1 MALYLM
7 LSRTNTMMGKVIR
20 QYTGAKY
27 NHVSLTLDDSFHRF
41 VSFARY
47 RVDVPLVGGYVQE
60 PAERI
65 LSTPG
70 NLPVRI
76 FRVELD
82 AEREAELAALFAR
95 AGAPGTGLIYDSL
108 SALVSRWH
116 IPGCYTCLGF
126 TSRILGRDFRSLQEL
141 EAYLEPYAV
150 FTGDLRQL
158 VTDSG
163 DRSDP
168 FFQKRGLMRG
178 TGDTAVHF
186 GKLLMRLLR
195 ITRCQDI
202 LQSL

>member
-27 NHVSLTLDDSFHRF
+27 NHVSLTLDDSFQRF

-47 RVDVPLVGGYVQE
+47 RVDVPLAGGYVRE

-70 NLPVRI
+70 ELPVRI
-76 FRVELD
+76 FRLELD
-82 AEREAELAALFAR
+82 EQREKEVASLFAK
-95 AGAPGTGLIYDSL
+95 AGAPELIYDSL

-126 TSRILGRDFRSLQEL
+126 TSRILGKDFRSLQEL
-141 EAYLEPYAV
+141 EAYLEPHAI
-150 FTGDLRQL
+150 FTGNLRQL
-158 VTDSG
+158 VADSG
-163 DRSDP
+163 DRSDLY
-168 FFQKRGLMRG
+168 FQKRGLLRG
-178 TGDTAVHF
+178 TGDTAIHF

-195 ITRCQDI
+195 ITKCKDI
-202 LQSL
+202 IQLQ